1 MPISLKA
8 NTPRTSKRFGL
19 SGKGGVG
26 KSTAIFRI
34 AKNPLILDLEN
45 KLPPDEHGKGNVI
58 DLKGRDSFQYVRQE
72 LQAILAEPK
81 VAWDWLVLDSASKLE
96 DLCEEFAI
104 TTDYNGKRD
113 KYSSY
118 SQGAKNELPQYF
130 ASILDLLSRIQDKFN
145 MNILIICH
153 TKTKMINNPLG
164 KDYYKIVLDLKEDV
178 ASKLIKWFDYL
189 GCAFDDVVIDETGL
203 RAKGTAEKRVISFD
217 NHTPMFDG
225 KTLKPLPTRI
235 PFDVEGKWVE
245 TVFGKAA

>member
-1 MPISLKA
+1 MPISLKT
-8 NTPRTSKRFGL
+8 NSPRTTIRFGL

-26 KSTAIFRI
+26 KSTAIFRV

-45 KLPPDEHGKGNVI
+45 KLPPEEKGKGNVI
-58 DLKGRDSFQYVRQE
+58 DLKGRDTYVYARQE
-72 LQAILAEPK
+72 LQAVLAEPK
-81 VAWDWLVLDSASKLE
+81 INWDWLVIDSASKLE
-96 DLCEEFAI
+96 ELCEEHAI
-104 TTDYNGKRD
+104 AQDYQGKRD

-130 ASILDLLSRIQDKFN
+130 SAILDLLSRIQEKHN
-145 MNILIICH
+145 LNILIICH
-153 TKTKMINNPLG
+153 TKTKMINNPMG
-164 KDYYKIVLDLKEDV
+164 KDYYKVVLDLKEDV

-189 GCAFDDVVIDETGL
+189 GCAFDDVKIDDTGL
-203 RAKGTAEKRVISFD
+203 RAKGTAENRVISFD

-225 KTLKPLPTRI
+225 KALKTLPSRI